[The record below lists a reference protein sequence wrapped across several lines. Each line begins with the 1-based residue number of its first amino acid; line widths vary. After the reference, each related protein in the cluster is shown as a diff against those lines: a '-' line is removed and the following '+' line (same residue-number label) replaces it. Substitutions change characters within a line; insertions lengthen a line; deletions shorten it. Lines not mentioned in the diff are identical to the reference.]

1 MRDDLASNVVEF
13 CSRLRSEHGFIIGP
27 RETREAV
34 RALEM
39 VGVRERVRVADALRS
54 ICCSRLEEIELFD
67 RAFDAYFSSE
77 AQGAPQPAHSQRR
90 TRPSS
95 SRRREE
101 REGVD
106 ASRPQQ
112 RPPQDDL
119 DQGGALRTTAHPE
132 GESLAESW
140 RVMQARYS
148 PDPSAGPE
156 PPSIST
162 EGLDAAL
169 AEANRLVRRLR
180 LGRSLRWKPQPRGA
194 RFDLRRT
201 LRASLRTGGDVIVTR
216 MLGHPLRN
224 PRFVL
229 LLDGSRSM
237 SEHAG
242 RMLQFA
248 HALCRRTR
256 RASAFVFSTQL
267 QDVTADLRAAGRNG
281 SYRLA
286 DLGEAWGGGT
296 RIGAS
301 LNEFVRRYAARLSDQ
316 TFVIVISD
324 GMDVGDV
331 AQLKRAMHEIARRSA
346 SIAWVNPH
354 AGEPGYAPTAG
365 GMQAALPYVTTLA
378 SLDDVSAIVHA

>member
-13 CSRLRSEHGFIIGP
+13 CSRLRTEHGFVVGL

-34 RALEM
+34 RAIET
-39 VGVRERVRVADALRS
+39 VGVGERARVAAALRS
-54 ICCSRLEEIELFD
+54 ICCSRPEDIAVFAA
-67 RAFDAYFSSE
+67 AFDAFFSSE
-77 AQGAPQPAHSQRR
+77 TQGVPQPAHARR
-90 TRPSS
+90 RARPSS
-95 SRRREE
+95 SRREE
-101 REGVD
+101 RDGVD
-106 ASRPQQ
+106 AHRPER

-119 DQGGALRTTAHPE
+119 DDGGALHTTAHPE

-140 RVMQARYS
+140 RAMQARYS
-148 PDPSAGPE
+148 PEARTAPE
-156 PPSIST
+156 SPSIPT

-169 AEANRLVRRLR
+169 ADANRLVRRLR
-180 LGRSLRWKPQPRGA
+180 LGRSLRWKPQPRGT

-201 LRASLRTGGDVIVTR
+201 LRASLRTGGDVVATR

-237 SEHAG
+237 NEYAG

-267 QDVTADLRAAGRNG
+267 QDVTRDLRAAGRNG

-286 DLGEAWGGGT
+286 ELGEAWGGGT

-301 LNEFVRRYAARLSDQ
+301 LSEFVHRFGALLSDQ
-316 TFVIVISD
+316 TLVIVISD
-324 GMDVGDV
+324 GLDAGDIV
-331 AQLKRAMHEIARRSA
+331 QLKRALREIARRSA

-354 AGEPGYAPTAG
+354 AAEPGYAPTAG
-365 GMQAALPYVTTLA
+365 GMQAAMPYVTTLS
-378 SLDDVSAIVHA
+378 SLEGLSAIARA